1 MSQTVAM
8 LERRRWVAPTLD
20 LLAIVVFILIGRDTH
35 HVSWNLEWFFVVWWP
50 LTVGWL
56 VGSTATLLYLRA
68 ERTWLRLAG
77 TLVITVL
84 LGGLLRTFTGRVAY
98 SIFTVVALAT
108 LTLFTFGW
116 RLVALAVARRRT
128 RRARPAT
135 G

>member
-1 MSQTVAM
+1 MSELAGTLV
-8 LERRRWVAPTLD
+8 RRRWVAPTLD
-20 LLAIVVFILIGRDTH
+20 LLSIVVFILIGRDTH

-50 LTVGWL
+50 LTLAWV

-68 ERTWLRLAG
+68 DRTWLRLAG
-77 TLVITVL
+77 TLVVTVL

-98 SIFTVVALAT
+98 SIFTVVSLAF

-116 RLVALAVARRRT
+116 RLVALAVANRRG
-128 RRARPAT
+128 RANAAT